1 MSAINR
7 FIKKPNA
14 TIFRRASIKRRNS
27 GTGLFEST
35 WQDITKD
42 VKSWGKITNQIDSA
56 RRYKFTFGNAKLVMQ
71 NDTGKYNPHDNAAS
85 LWYGYLNQ
93 QRTLVKIE
101 IGFLDVTESS
111 TGQKAVSTIPN
122 SVMWDSAIWDA
133 ESSEFDIDDDS
144 TVFIGIISGDLPLSD
159 KNEVVLNLKPLS
171 SVFQE
176 YPARNLSGWN
186 PAGVTASQFVTN
198 IRDHQDA
205 SGSYV
210 FRPFFEDTTTFWDIS
225 TTSNVFSNLNTST
238 AKDII
243 DKTVWDVVE
252 KLSEA
257 ENFVPYITKNGYFKF
272 ISRDAVTSTASFEF
286 HGAGSFSSEYGHTIK
301 KVNSYGFRISKF
313 YSRVQVKFDE
323 ANTSTSYQVV
333 ETTLTVAS
341 TNNPWIL
348 GNKTLSIENLYIPNQ
363 TVANTLATVIFN
375 EVSAL
380 KREIDFETS
389 LVPHLDIF
397 DRFSIHYDPSS
408 FYSYNLWDQNDWAA
422 DTTSTSEDLI
432 FDASLGDG
440 LSLDGQEFKFLT
452 FEIDL
457 DNLSNKFIAREV

>member
-14 TIFRRASIKRRNS
+14 TIFRRASIKRRNL
-27 GTGLFEST
+27 GTGAFEST

-42 VKSWGKITNQIDSA
+42 VKSWGKISNQIDSA
-56 RRYKFTFGNAKLVMQ
+56 RRYKFTFGTAKLVMQ
-71 NDTGKYNPHDNAAS
+71 NESGKYNPHDNSSS

-101 IGFLDVTESS
+101 IGFLDVSETS
-111 TGQKAVSTIPN
+111 TGKKVVSEIPDAV
-122 SVMWDSAIWDA
+122 VWDSAIWDA
-133 ESSEFDIDDDS
+133 ESSEFDSSDDS
-144 TVFIGIISGDLPLSD
+144 TVFIGVISGDLPLSD
-159 KNEVVLNLKPLS
+159 KNEVVLNIKPLS
-171 SVFQE
+171 SIFQE
-176 YPARNLSGWN
+176 YPARNLTGWTST
-186 PAGVTASQFVTN
+186 GLTASQFITN
-198 IRDHQDA
+198 VRDHQD
-205 SGSYV
+205 SSSNYV
-210 FRPFFEDTTTFWDIS
+210 FRPFFNDTTTYWDIS
-225 TTSNVFSNLNTST
+225 STSNVFSNLNTST
-238 AKDII
+238 AKDVI
-243 DKTVWDVVE
+243 DKTVWDVIE

-257 ENFVPYITKNGYFKF
+257 ENFVPFITKYGYFKF
-272 ISRDAVTSTASFEF
+272 ISRDAITSTVSFEF

-301 KVNSYGFRISKF
+301 KVNSYGFRVSKF
-313 YSRVQVKFDE
+313 YSRVQVKFNESD
-323 ANTSTSYQVV
+323 TSSSYQVV
-333 ETTLTVAS
+333 ETTLTVSS

-348 GNKTLSIENLYIPNQ
+348 GNKTLSIDNYYIPNQ
-363 TVANTLATVIFN
+363 TVANTLAQVIFAD
-375 EVSAL
+375 VSAL

-389 LVPHLDIF
+389 LIPHLDIF

-408 FYSYNLWDQNDWAA
+408 FYYYNLWDQNDWAS
-422 DTTSTSEDLI
+422 DSTMTSEDLI

>member
-1 MSAINR
+1 MTEINN
-7 FIKKPNA
+7 FIKKNNA
-14 TIFRRASIKRRNS
+14 TLFRRASIKRRNLS
-27 GTGLFEST
+27 TGLFEST
-35 WQDITKD
+35 WHDITKD
-42 VKSWGKITNQIDSA
+42 VKSWGKISNQIDSA
-56 RRYKFTFGNAKLVMQ
+56 RRYKFTFGTAKLVMQ
-71 NDTGKYNPHDNAAS
+71 NDSGRYNPHDNSSS

-101 IGFLDVTESS
+101 IGFLDVTKSI
-111 TGQKAVSTIPN
+111 TGQKSVMTIPIAA
-122 SVMWDSAIWDA
+122 MWDSAMWD
-133 ESSEFDIDDDS
+133 SEYYKFDQDEDA
-144 TVFIGIISGDLPLSD
+144 TVFIGVISGDLPLSD
-159 KNEVVLNLKPLS
+159 KNEVVFNIKPLS
-171 SVFQE
+171 SVLQE
-176 YPARNLSGWN
+176 YPARNLTGFTST
-186 PAGVTASQFVTN
+186 GVTASQFVTS

-210 FRPFFEDTTTFWDIS
+210 FRPFFGDTTTYWDIS

-272 ISRDAVTSTASFEF
+272 ISRDAVTTTVSFEF
-286 HGAGSFSSEYGHTIK
+286 HGAGSFSSTYGHTIK
-301 KVNSYGFRISKF
+301 KVNSYGFRVSKF
-313 YSRVQVKFDE
+313 YSRVQVKFNE
-323 ANTSTSYQVV
+323 ADTSSSYQVV
-333 ETTLTVAS
+333 ETTLTVS
-341 TNNPWIL
+341 SVNNPWIL
-348 GNKTLSIENLYIPNQ
+348 GNKTLSIDNYYIPNQ
-363 TVANTLATVIFN
+363 TVANTLAQTIFN

-397 DRFSIHYDPSS
+397 DRFSIHYDPSV
-408 FYSYNLWDQNDWAA
+408 FFANNLWDQNDWAS
-422 DTTSTSEDLI
+422 DSTSTSEDLI